1 MARRKMWTLLGHS
14 NGEGFAG
21 SSPMIASA
29 PWLADYYTTYY
40 PAVDNRKSPSV
51 VRSKYENIY
60 AWTAK
65 LGWSDVGGT
74 PPVYQDSEGQFLPL
88 TIRSVNAKTS
98 PHPYP
103 SPYNYPNGRSMPCS
117 PTIYNASTTGGGCWS
132 GVELPLSWRLA
143 HYWMDSVYF
152 NKLSIPSTTF
162 LRKDPG
168 YIGVGLDRFGIPS
181 SLLDKASYSWYTP
194 ADKFDWDPTSGRLY
208 QSWKNRMTAAAA
220 ESALAG
226 DKLDVRFV
234 VLWMGDND
242 AAQATVFT
250 NYSQTY
256 DTSRVKNFESYYRNF
271 IDKIRQDIVDN
282 DWSSLPAHKISI
294 IGMKIHKNYGATVI
308 QNGMNNAIDNI
319 ERDDPYFKG
328 IETNNYEVL
337 STAGYTDETIG
348 MAGHFSHNGYLA
360 AADDIFDAYV
370 LLETAGEDALAKDNR
385 ITLSEVR
392 NRVLTYYERNRTATN
407 ATETALNQNINGA
420 LFHILNKVGDS
431 AWWLRQI
438 YPIEIVGGPTKTVT
452 LPRYVHRILRI
463 ERQSDP
469 GYPLKFEM
477 TGFTDA
483 GRMQILMK
491 ESFVGTYNVHFI
503 TQPKDLSQ
511 DDELIPL
518 PYNLIEWLVV
528 EAAKRLARS
537 SGNTTMLQTLMA
549 EAAEL
554 RDDCMRNIAAVR
566 RPANDR
572 LYGQR
577 RLPSRRS
584 YGRRWWGY

>member
-1 MARRKMWTLLGHS
+1 
-14 NGEGFAG
+14 
-21 SSPMIASA
+21 
-29 PWLADYYTTYY
+29 
-40 PAVDNRKSPSV
+40 
-51 VRSKYENIY
+51 
-60 AWTAK
+60 
-65 LGWSDVGGT
+65 
-74 PPVYQDSEGQFLPL
+74 
-88 TIRSVNAKTS
+88 
-98 PHPYP
+98 
-103 SPYNYPNGRSMPCS
+103 
-117 PTIYNASTTGGGCWS
+117 
-132 GVELPLSWRLA
+132 
-143 HYWMDSVYF
+143 
-152 NKLSIPSTTF
+152 
-162 LRKDPG
+162 
-168 YIGVGLDRFGIPS
+168 
-181 SLLDKASYSWYTP
+181 
-194 ADKFDWDPTSGRLY
+194 
-208 QSWKNRMTAAAA
+208 
-220 ESALAG
+220 
-226 DKLDVRFV
+226 
-234 VLWMGDND
+234 
-242 AAQATVFT
+242 
-250 NYSQTY
+250 
-256 DTSRVKNFESYYRNF
+256 
-271 IDKIRQDIVDN
+271 
-282 DWSSLPAHKISI
+282 
-294 IGMKIHKNYGATVI
+294 
-308 QNGMNNAIDNI
+308 
-319 ERDDPYFKG
+319 
-328 IETNNYEVL
+328 
-337 STAGYTDETIG
+337 

-370 LLETAGEDALAKDNR
+370 SLETAGEDALAKDNR
-385 ITLSEVR
+385 VTLSEVR

-438 YPIEIVGGPTKTVT
+438 YPIQITGGPTTTVT

-463 ERQSDP
+463 ERQGDP

-491 ESFVGTYNVHFI
+491 ESYVGTYNVHFI
-503 TQPKDLSQ
+503 TQPKELSQ
-511 DDELIPL
+511 DEELIPL
-518 PYNLIEWLVV
+518 PYNLVEWLVV